1 MPRRS
6 VLVRILQVVTLVVV
20 TVLFVALI
28 INSFQNDGKPLT
40 TLRPDGPA
48 SQDIQNLVWPVFL
61 IAGIVF
67 VGVFGA
73 VGFIV
78 MKFRQRDGDDPEQFP
93 EQVHGRTGLEIGW
106 TILPALILAGVAVG
120 TVITIIN
127 LEKRADDAIKVKV
140 VGQQFWWSF
149 HYDLDGD
156 GNFEGEGDLTTAGEL
171 VVPVGQEI
179 DILTT
184 SNDVIHSFWIPG
196 LNGKKDAVPNL
207 LNPIKLEADVE
218 GVFLGQCTEFCGL
231 SHANMRMLV
240 RSVSQDTY
248 DAWLENQLTDKA
260 AMPTDP
266 DAVEGRDIFVAQCG
280 ACHLVSG
287 VTDPEDVPLVA
298 GVAPDLTHLM
308 TRGTFAGSIFNLY
321 APDGEPIDGNPELVA
336 NPGNPGEALTGGPVD
351 EERVNRS
358 VLEAWLRNAP
368 ALKPAAADEGRG
380 MPNLGLTEDQIDKLV
395 AYLYTLN

>member
-20 TVLFVALI
+20 TVLFVVLI
-28 INSFQNDGKPLT
+28 IDSFLNDGKPLT
-40 TLRPDGPA
+40 TLRPEGPA
-48 SQDIQNLVWPVFL
+48 AQDIQNLVWPVFL
-61 IAGIVF
+61 VAGIVF

-73 VGFIV
+73 IGFII
-78 MKFRQRDGDDPEQFP
+78 MKFRQRDDDDPEQFP

-127 LEKRADDAIKVKV
+127 LDKRADDAIPVKV

-149 HYDLDGD
+149 HYDLNND
-156 GNFEGEGDLTTAGEL
+156 GNFEGPEDLTTAGEL
-171 VVPVGQEI
+171 VVPVGREI
-179 DILTT
+179 EIVTT

-248 DAWLENQLTDKA
+248 DAWLENQLTDKSA
-260 AMPTDP
+260 EPTDP
-266 DAVEGRDIFVAQCG
+266 DAAEGREIFTQQCA
-280 ACHLVSG
+280 ACHLVDG
-287 VTDPEDVPLVA
+287 VSDPEDVPLVA

-321 APDGEPIDGNPELVA
+321 APDGEPIGGNPEEVA
-336 NPGNPGEALTGGPVD
+336 NPGDPGEALTGGPVD
-351 EERVNRS
+351 EGRVNRGI
-358 VLEAWLRNAP
+358 LEDWLRNAP

-380 MPNLGLTEDQIDKLV
+380 MPDLGLTEDQIDKLV

>member
-20 TVLFVALI
+20 AVLFVWLVLAA
-28 INSFQNDGKPLT
+28 FDNDGKPLT
-40 TLRPDGPA
+40 TLRPEGPA

-73 VGFIV
+73 IGFII
-78 MKFRQRDGDDPEQFP
+78 MKYRQRDADDPEQFP

-127 LEKRADDAIKVKV
+127 LDRRADDAIPVKV
-140 VGQQFWWSF
+140 TGQQFWWSF
-149 HYDLDGD
+149 HYDLDND
-156 GNFEGEGDLTTAGEL
+156 GNFEGPGDLTTAGEL
-171 VVPVGQEI
+171 VVPVGQEV

-248 DAWLENQLTDKA
+248 DAWVENQLTEA
-260 AMPTDP
+260 ATPTDP
-266 DAVEGRDIFVAQCG
+266 DAVEGEAIFTAQCA
-280 ACHLVSG
+280 ACHTVRGVS
-287 VTDPEDVPLVA
+287 VAENVPLVA

-321 APDGEPIDGNPELVA
+321 APDGEPVNGNPELTA
-336 NPGNPGEALTGGPVD
+336 NPGDPGEALTGGPVD
-351 EERVNRS
+351 EQRVNRT

-368 ALKPAAADEGRG
+368 ALKPAAAAEGRG

>member
-20 TVLFVALI
+20 AVLFVVLVFAA
-28 INSFQNDGKPLT
+28 FQNDGKPLT
-40 TLRPDGPA
+40 TLQPEGPA
-48 SQDIQNLVWPVFL
+48 AQDIQNLVWPVFL

-67 VGVFGA
+67 LGVFGA
-73 VGFIV
+73 IGVII
-78 MKFRQRDGDDPEQFP
+78 MKFRQRDADDPEQFP

-127 LEKRADDAIKVKV
+127 LDKRADDAIPVKV

-149 HYDLDGD
+149 HYDLNND
-156 GNFEGEGDLTTAGEL
+156 GNFEGPEDLTTAGEL
-171 VVPVGQEI
+171 VVPVGREV

-207 LNPIKLEADVE
+207 LNPIKLQADVE

-240 RSVSQDTY
+240 RSVSEDTY
-248 DAWLENQLTDKA
+248 DAWLENQLTDKS

-266 DAVEGRDIFVAQCG
+266 DAVEGRDIFTQQCA
-280 ACHLVSG
+280 ACHLVEG

-321 APDGEPIDGNPELVA
+321 APDGEPINGNPELTA
-336 NPGNPGEALTGGPVD
+336 NPGDPGEALTGGPVD
-351 EERVNRS
+351 EQRVNRT

-368 ALKPAAADEGRG
+368 ALKPAAADQGRG